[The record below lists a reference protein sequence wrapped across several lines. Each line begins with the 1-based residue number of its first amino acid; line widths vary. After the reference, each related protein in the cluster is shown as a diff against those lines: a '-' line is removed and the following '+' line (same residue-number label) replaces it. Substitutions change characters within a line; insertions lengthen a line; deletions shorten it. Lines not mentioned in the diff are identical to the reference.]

1 MWLSMNPSPS
11 QEINNKNGML
21 LYMLIYYRVSV
32 LIPAYSS
39 SSYASVGSTAQP
51 L

>member
-1 MWLSMNPSPS
+1 MNPSPS
-11 QEINNKNGML
+11 QDNKNGML
-21 LYMLIYYRVSV
+21 IYMLIYYRVSV
-32 LIPAYSS
+32 VIPAYSS